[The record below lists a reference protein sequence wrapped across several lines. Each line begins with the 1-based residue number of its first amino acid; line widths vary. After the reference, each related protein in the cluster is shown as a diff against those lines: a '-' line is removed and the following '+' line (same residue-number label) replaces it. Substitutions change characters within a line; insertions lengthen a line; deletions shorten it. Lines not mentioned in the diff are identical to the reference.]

1 MNIAGLQKLTS
12 SDFPGVLACIVFTQ
26 GCNLKCPYCHNSN
39 LIPVVK
45 VYEQDAISEDD
56 VLDFLIKRKSILD
69 GIVISGGEPLIQSD
83 IKDFITKVKELGYK
97 VKLDTN
103 GLNPELL
110 NELIDSD
117 LLDYVAMD
125 IKNDFESYEKTVGVK
140 NVNIENIKKSISI
153 LKSSNINFEFR
164 TTIVKELHS
173 ISKIANICEYIGKE
187 PKYFLQN
194 FEDSDNVPNHD
205 LHGFTHEELTEIQK
219 HFSENYPLFLVR
231 GLQ

>member
-1 MNIAGLQKLTS
+1 
-12 SDFPGVLACIVFTQ
+12 
-26 GCNLKCPYCHNSN
+26 
-39 LIPVVK
+39 
-45 VYEQDAISEDD
+45 
-56 VLDFLIKRKSILD
+56 LD